1 MSKYHVASPAAILGG
16 TAAAGGAVAL
26 LVRDAAVTGWT
37 VDLALMP
44 VLVGLT
50 ILSGH
55 HATKALFRGRLLSA
69 VGLAFLAVFGSCLT
83 VYETMGRRA
92 EVRDAKVAVAADSA
106 SQRQHLDRMLAEAEE
121 NVTRYRKRL
130 SDECGSGKGKKC
142 DGFAYTVKT
151 WEAAVTGY
159 KAEISG
165 LGAPKP
171 VDPKAERVA
180 AIATMFG
187 VGISPEVIQ
196 RHVAVLEP
204 LALPIFL
211 ELGSIVLFG
220 YGFGRGRKIETAPAP
235 APAPTALQVETE
247 THSLPPSGGA
257 RRQLTRDEALED
269 LHLLAKIGETWDS
282 QDDLCRRWG
291 MDPRTQKGTVSRW
304 LKRWDEDGQ
313 LPGSRV
319 MVGRCKTLAAAD

>member
-1 MSKYHVASPAAILGG
+1 MTKYHVASPAAIVGG
-16 TAAAGGAVAL
+16 TAAAGGAIAL

-50 ILSGH
+50 ILCGH
-55 HATKALFRGRLLSA
+55 HTSKALFRGRVLSA
-69 VGLAFLAVFGSCLT
+69 TGLAILAVFGSTLT

-106 SQRQHLDRMLAEAEE
+106 SQRSHLQQMLAEAEE

-142 DGFAYTVKT
+142 DGYAYTVKT

-159 KAEISG
+159 KAEISA

-171 VDPKAERVA
+171 IDPKAERVA
-180 AIATMFG
+180 AIAAMFG
-187 VGISPEVIQ
+187 VGISPDIIQ
-196 RHVAVLEP
+196 RHVGVLEP

-211 ELGSIVLFG
+211 ELGSIILFG
-220 YGFGRGRKIETAPAP
+220 YGLGRGRKIEVQ
-235 APAPTALQVETE
+235 APAPTRQP
-247 THSLPPSGGA
+247 LPDIANDPMPLSTSSTA
-257 RRQLTRDEALED
+257 YTRDEALAD
-269 LHLLAKIGETWDS
+269 LATLVRAGQHPES
-282 QDDLCRRWG
+282 QDWLADRWKV
-291 MDPRTQKGTVSRW
+291 TKGCTSKW
-304 LKRWDEDGQ
+304 LRHWEAAGQ
-313 LPGSRV
+313 LPGNRQPEGRRKMV
-319 MVGRCKTLAAAD
+319 VGR

>member
-1 MSKYHVASPAAILGG
+1 MNKYHVASPAAIVGG

-37 VDLALMP
+37 VDLMLMP

-50 ILSGH
+50 ILCGH
-55 HATKALFRGRLLSA
+55 HTSKALFRGRVLSA
-69 VGLAFLAVFGSCLT
+69 AGLAILAVFGSTLT

-92 EVRDAKVAVAADSA
+92 EVRDAKVAVATDSA
-106 SQRQHLDRMLAEAEE
+106 SQRSHLQQMLAEAEE

-159 KAEISG
+159 KAEISS

-171 VDPKAERVA
+171 IDPKAERVA
-180 AIATMFG
+180 AIAAMFG
-187 VGISPEVIQ
+187 VGISPDVIQ
-196 RHVAVLEP
+196 RHVGVLEP

-211 ELGSIVLFG
+211 ELGSIILFG
-220 YGFGRGRKIETAPAP
+220 YGLGRGRKIE
-235 APAPTALQVETE
+235 APAPTRQP
-247 THSLPPSGGA
+247 LPEIEVANDPLPLSTSSTPA
-257 RRQLTRDEALED
+257 YTRDEALAD
-269 LHLLAKIGETWDS
+269 LATLVRAGQHPES
-282 QDDLCRRWG
+282 QDWLAERWG
-291 MDPRTQKGTVSRW
+291 RTKGCTSKW
-304 LKRWDEDGQ
+304 LMHWEATGQMPGNRQPDG
-313 LPGSRV
+313 RRKMV
-319 MVGRCKTLAAAD
+319 VGR